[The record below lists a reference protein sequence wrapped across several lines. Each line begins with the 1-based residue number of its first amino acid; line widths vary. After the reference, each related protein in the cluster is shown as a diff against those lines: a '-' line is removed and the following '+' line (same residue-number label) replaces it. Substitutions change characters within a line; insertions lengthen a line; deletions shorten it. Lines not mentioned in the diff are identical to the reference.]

1 MGGGKAASLVIGPK
15 EGYAA
20 IVDKGEQ
27 LCNASLIQIFALSTM
42 AGCFIGF
49 GALLSLTI
57 SGNIDGALKCLGPGV
72 GTWLFA
78 ALFPVNLLF
87 ILLSGCIL
95 YTGATFT
102 CPSAWIEGK
111 ANIMSVIAVISV
123 AWIGNIV
130 GGFGFALL
138 TEACGLN
145 EGGVARLVIKVLKK
159 KTGENFGVIFLR
171 GIGCNWLVCM
181 AVFLQTLS
189 NDMSG
194 KYVGIFFPIS
204 TFVACGFEH
213 YPANAY
219 ALPLAWLAG
228 MKDEYKEDGLA
239 GWDKILGLNLIP
251 CSLGNLFAGVII
263 MSCGFSYFYGTLR
276 TCPPPAI
283 AAKMRGEQQEQSE
296 IPRLAAVEEYMKQIL
311 AQQEMMRS
319 QQRPA
324 PGSPEDLAQ
333 RRDFPEGQ
341 NPAPAPAAP
350 AAAVQPP
357 YFQAAVQN
365 NAGFART
372 VSC

>member
-20 IVDKGEQ
+20 IVDKGES
-27 LCNASLIQIFALSTM
+27 LCKAHLIQIFALSSM

-49 GALLSLTI
+49 GALLSMTI
-57 SGNIDGALKCLGPGV
+57 TGNIDGAIKGLGSGV
-72 GTWLFA
+72 STWLFA

-95 YTGATFT
+95 FTGATFT

-111 ANIMSVIAVISV
+111 ARILDVVAVISV
-123 AWIGNIV
+123 SWIGNIV
-130 GGFGFALL
+130 GGFVFALL

-145 EGGVARLVIKVLKK
+145 AGGVARVAIKLLKK
-159 KTGENFGVIFLR
+159 KTGMGFGVVFLR

-219 ALPLAWLAG
+219 ALPLAWLASL
-228 MKDEYKEDGLA
+228 KDEYKEDGLA

-251 CSLGNLFAGVII
+251 ASLGNLFAGVLI

-283 AAKMRGEQQEQSE
+283 AAAMKGEKPEESE
-296 IPRLAAVEEYMKQIL
+296 TPRLAAVEEYVKQIIQQQEALRAQQKPTGVGSEQNL
-311 AQQEMMRS
+311 AQQK
-319 QQRPA
+319 
-324 PGSPEDLAQ
+324 
-333 RRDFPEGQ
+333 DFPSGGEQ
-341 NPAPAPAAP
+341 QAPPAA
-350 AAAVQPP
+350 QPQP
-357 YFQAAVQN
+357 QWHEAIMQN
-365 NAGFART
+365 NGGFART

>member
-1 MGGGKAASLVIGPK
+1 MLLFSRYVLKQRFRGVGVG
-15 EGYAA
+15 GYAA

-27 LCNASLIQIFALSTM
+27 LCKTSLVQIFAVSVM

-57 SGNIDGALKCLGPGV
+57 SGNIDGAIKGLGGGV
-72 GTWLFA
+72 QTWLFA

-87 ILLSGCIL
+87 ILLSGCL
-95 YTGATFT
+95 LFTGATFT
-102 CPSAWIEGK
+102 TPSAWIEGK
-111 ANIMSVIAVISV
+111 AKMMNVVAVISV
-123 AWIGNIV
+123 SWIGNIV

-145 EGGVARLVIKVLKK
+145 EGGVARLAIKVLKK
-159 KTGENFGVIFLR
+159 KTGMGFGKVFLR

-189 NDMSG
+189 TDISG

-228 MKDEYKEDGLA
+228 LKDEYKEDDLA

-251 CSLGNLFAGVII
+251 ASLGNLFAGVII
-263 MSCGFSYFYGTLR
+263 MSAGFSYFFGTLR
-276 TCPPPAI
+276 TCPPPALK
-283 AAKMRGEQQEQSE
+283 ARMKGEKVEEPEQ
-296 IPRLAAVEEYMKQIL
+296 PRLAAVEEYMAQIKETQEKLL
-311 AQQEMMRS
+311 ATQRQLQQQSAPPTGAAEPAPPVHTQQEPIS
-319 QQRPA
+319 
-324 PGSPEDLAQ
+324 L
-333 RRDFPEGQ
+333 
-341 NPAPAPAAP
+341 
-350 AAAVQPP
+350 
-357 YFQAAVQN
+357 FQAATQN
-365 NAGFART
+365 NGGFART

>member
-20 IVDKGEQ
+20 VVDKGEQ
-27 LCNASLIQIFALSTM
+27 LCKAKLIQIFALSTM

-57 SGNIDGALKCLGPGV
+57 SGTIDGAVKGLGAGV
-72 GTWLFA
+72 QNWLFA

-95 YTGATFT
+95 FTGATFT

-111 ANIMSVIAVISV
+111 AKMINVVGVISV
-123 AWIGNIV
+123 SWIGNIV
-130 GGFGFALL
+130 GGFAFAVL
-138 TEACGLN
+138 TELCGLN
-145 EGGVARLVIKVLKK
+145 EGGVATLVIKVAKK
-159 KTGENFGVIFLR
+159 KCGLGFGKVLLR

-219 ALPLAWLAG
+219 ALPLSWLAG
-228 MKDEYKEDGLA
+228 LKDEFKDAGA
-239 GWDKILGLNLIP
+239 PGWDKILGLNLIP
-251 CSLGNLFAGVII
+251 ASLGNLFAGVII

-276 TCPPPAI
+276 SCPPPAL
-283 AAKMRGEQQEQSE
+283 AAAIKGEKPEESDT
-296 IPRLAAVEEYMKQIL
+296 PKLAAVEEYVKQIL
-311 AQQEMMRS
+311 MQQEMMRAE
-319 QQRPA
+319 QM
-324 PGSPEDLAQ
+324 
-333 RRDFPEGQ
+333 
-341 NPAPAPAAP
+341 
-350 AAAVQPP
+350 AAAGVTMSAPSNDTAAGAQQAPV
-357 YFQAAVQN
+357 QAAQQPWHQAIMQN
-365 NAGFART
+365 NGGFART

>member
-1 MGGGKAASLVIGPK
+1 MGGGKAGSLVLGPAA
-15 EGYAA
+15 GYAA
-20 IVDKGEQ
+20 VVDKGES
-27 LCNASLIQIFALSTM
+27 LCNATLIQIFALSTM
-42 AGCFIGF
+42 AGCYIGF

-57 SGNIDGALKCLGPGV
+57 CGSIDGAVKGLGSGV
-72 GTWLFA
+72 FTWLFA

-95 YTGATFT
+95 FTGATFT

-111 ANIMSVIAVISV
+111 ASMLSVIGVISV
-123 AWIGNIV
+123 SWIGNIV

-145 EGGVARLVIKVLKK
+145 EGGVARVALSLLKK
-159 KTGENFGVIFLR
+159 KTGQDFGVIFLR

-181 AVFLQTLS
+181 AVFLQTLA
-189 NDMSG
+189 NDLG
-194 KYVGIFFPIS
+194 GQYVGIFFPIS

-219 ALPLAWLAG
+219 ALPLAWLASL
-228 MKDEYKEDGLA
+228 KDAYKEPDQS

-276 TCPPPAI
+276 TCPPPAV
-283 AAKMRGEQQEQSE
+283 AAAMKGEKPEVSE
-296 IPRLAAVEEYMKQIL
+296 TPRLAAVEEYVKQIKQQQDMIL
-311 AQQEMMRS
+311 AQQM
-319 QQRPA
+319 QQASPPA
-324 PGSPEDLAQ
+324 SS
-333 RRDFPEGQ
+333 
-341 NPAPAPAAP
+341 APAPAAP
-350 AAAVQPP
+350 AQQPWHE
-357 YFQAAVQN
+357 AIMQN
-365 NAGFART
+365 NGGFART